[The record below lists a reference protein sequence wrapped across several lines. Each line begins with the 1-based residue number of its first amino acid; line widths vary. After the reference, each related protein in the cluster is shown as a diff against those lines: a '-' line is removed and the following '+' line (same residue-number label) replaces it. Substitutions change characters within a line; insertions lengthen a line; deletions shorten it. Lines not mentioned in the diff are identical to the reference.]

1 MNNHMNKQR
10 TTHRWQRML
19 RLPALLTMLLLMWPL
34 GGGHAC
40 AQGLI
45 GVRLS
50 GGAAWNF
57 GSGFRN
63 VSANEANVLQ
73 PVLGAG
79 VTVRVIPQL
88 RVGLGYDY
96 SRMVREQLNGTLE
109 PIAGSVLPGSVE
121 GTVYKDFKMRFHAVG
136 ATAEYNV
143 LPAGGLLS
151 LYVGTG
157 FGCLFAAGNT
167 WALSVRNEMRSDNWT
182 STVTINGQNEMHR
195 YAAPY
200 IPATVSLECR
210 ILPRTALCLGCAS
223 RVILSKNTLA
233 PTAQLAAT
241 LGLRLDF

>member
-1 MNNHMNKQR
+1 MKQQR
-10 TTHRWQRML
+10 TI
-19 RLPALLTMLLLMWPL
+19 LLTILLLTLVPT
-34 GGGHAC
+34 GRAA

-57 GSGFRN
+57 GSGFEN
-63 VSANEANVLQ
+63 VGANEANVLQ
-73 PVLGAG
+73 PVLGGG
-79 VTVRVIPQL
+79 VTVKVLPKMRA
-88 RVGLGYDY
+88 GLSYDY

-136 ATAEYNV
+136 ATAEYDV

-167 WALSVRNEMRSDNWT
+167 WSLSVRNEMRSDNWT
-182 STVTINGQNEMHR
+182 STVTIDGHNEMHH
-195 YAAPY
+195 YAAPF
-200 IPATVSLECR
+200 IPASVSLECR
-210 ILPRTALCLGCAS
+210 ILPGTAVCVGGLYRL
-223 RVILSKNTLA
+223 VLSKNDLA
-233 PTAQLAAT
+233 PKGQAAAT
-241 LGLRLDF
+241 LGLRLEF

>member
-1 MNNHMNKQR
+1 MKKQR
-10 TTHRWQRML
+10 TL
-19 RLPALLTMLLLMWPL
+19 LLAILLLLTLAP
-34 GGGHAC
+34 GGGRAA
-40 AQGLI
+40 AQGII

-57 GSGFRN
+57 GSGFKN
-63 VSANEANVLQ
+63 LGANQANVLQ
-73 PVLGAG
+73 PVLGGG
-79 VTVRVIPQL
+79 VTVKVLPKM

-109 PIAGSVLPGSVE
+109 PIVGSVLPGSVE

-136 ATAEYNV
+136 ATAEYDV

-182 STVTINGQNEMHR
+182 STVTINGQNEMHS
-195 YAAPY
+195 YVAPY

-210 ILPRTALCLGCAS
+210 ILPRTFLCAGVVS
-223 RVILSKNTLA
+223 RVLLSKNTLA
-233 PTAQLAAT
+233 PTAQLHAT
-241 LGLRLDF
+241 LGLRLDL